1 MLRLKGLDEQTPL
14 LERNRKEAMLQIFN
28 LLLLCLL
35 AVSGRES
42 ICQTYGTK
50 ELSQFSKE
58 GDINIGGI
66 FSFHQNPVT
75 VNPSF
80 QVDPGNMQCNG

>member
-1 MLRLKGLDEQTPL
+1 MLLI
-14 LERNRKEAMLQIFN
+14 AN
-28 LLLLCLL
+28 LLFVLLL
-35 AVSGRES
+35 AVGGEKPV
-42 ICQTYGTK
+42 CLCYGTK

-75 VNPSF
+75 VYPALEVNP
-80 QVDPGNMQCNG
+80 GAIQCDG

>member
-1 MLRLKGLDEQTPL
+1 
-14 LERNRKEAMLQIFN
+14 MLQIAN
-28 LLLLCLL
+28 LLLLSLL
-35 AVSGRES
+35 AGRGGES

-66 FSFHQNPVT
+66 FSFHQNPVS

-80 QVDPGNMQCNG
+80 QVDPGSMQCNG